1 MASNKPCDI
10 PEQELII
17 KVGNKIAS
25 ALASE
30 HPFYLTF
37 RQCQTLFNSQR
48 ACAYSGEMFSSI
60 GDITFERINPRLP
73 YIKGNVLLVR
83 KHLNQLKGNTID
95 RFIHESGMGL
105 DAQADLFAM
114 ISRSLRAE
122 FNRNHHPRAKNPTPA
137 PAPVNETPVEEV
149 TPAAEIPAGR
159 KMLMN
164 VFAGAKKK
172 REESVNGEGSSSVA
186 DHHLRGHLKGK

>member
-25 ALASE
+25 AMTAD
-30 HPFYLTF
+30 HPFYMSF
-37 RQCQTLFNSQR
+37 KECQNLFNSQR

-60 GDITFERINPRLP
+60 GDITFERVNPRLP

-95 RFIHESGMGL
+95 RFIHESGMSL
-105 DAQADLFAM
+105 DALADLFAM
-114 ISRSLRAE
+114 LGRSLRAE
-122 FNRNHHPRAKNPTPA
+122 HNRMSHPRAKNVVNP
-137 PAPVNETPVEEV
+137 PAPVNESPKDEV
-149 TPAAEIPAGR
+149 PAQEEIPAGR

-164 VFAGAKKK
+164 VFQGAKKK
-172 REESVNGEGSSSVA
+172 RDESVNSEDGLSVA
-186 DHHLRGHLKGK
+186 DRHLRGHLKGK